1 MAHAEP
7 KTSASPRL
15 GGRLRFMCLKDLP
28 DTFPWHHGPH
38 ETTEDEPP
46 AETQRRGAMRKNIPP
61 TLAEDSKEGVPSPTT
76 NRPTRRPQACE
87 ALHDPRA
94 PTARH
99 TPARGNA
106 PGLARPPPIQALKGR
121 NKRWFMETFPKS
133 AELPDRWR
141 RGSCGTQNL
150 RVSAPRRATPLH
162 APGSSPRHAPMASL
176 AA

>member
-1 MAHAEP
+1 
-7 KTSASPRL
+7 
-15 GGRLRFMCLKDLP
+15 MCLKDLP

-106 PGLARPPPIQALKGR
+106 PGQ
-121 NKRWFMETFPKS
+121 
-133 AELPDRWR
+133 R
-141 RGSCGTQNL
+141 RDTRQPG
-150 RVSAPRRATPLH
+150 ATPRVG
-162 APGSSPRHAPMASL
+162 PPTTDPSPERAQ
-176 AA
+176 